1 MRRIILLLSLFFLI
15 SICNIVS
22 QNKNY
27 NSWIIEFND
36 NVYSPLN
43 DIEKKYILEAYGE
56 YTYKRILNLNP
67 LLLNIKDIL
76 RNRVQIL
83 QKKYYKNEKIKKLSL
98 LKKIN
103 SAPIFDINDFNPL
116 LYDFDFELKKNQIY
130 RVDNTDYLINILP
143 KNIND

>member
-1 MRRIILLLSLFFLI
+1 MRRIIWLLSLFFLI
-15 SICNIVS
+15 SIDNIES

-27 NSWIIEFND
+27 NSWIIEFNE

-43 DIEKKYILEAYGE
+43 DIEKKYILEAFGE
-56 YTYKRILNLNP
+56 STYKRIININP

-83 QKKYYKNEKIKKLSL
+83 QKKYYANEEIKKLSL

-103 SAPIFDINDFNPL
+103 SARIFDLNDFNPL
-116 LYDFDFELKKNQIY
+116 LYDFDFESKKNQIY

-143 KNIND
+143 RKYK

>member
-15 SICNIVS
+15 SIHNVES

-27 NSWIIEFND
+27 NSWIIEFNE
-36 NVYSPLN
+36 NVQSPLN

-56 YTYKRILNLNP
+56 STYKRIININP

-76 RNRVQIL
+76 RNRVEIL
-83 QKKYYKNEKIKKLSL
+83 KKKYYKNEEIKKLSL
-98 LKKIN
+98 VKKTN
-103 SAPIFDINDFNPL
+103 SNPIFDINDFNPL
-116 LYDFDFELKKNQIY
+116 LYDFDFESKKNQIY

-143 KNIND
+143 RKYK

>member
-15 SICNIVS
+15 SIHNVES

-27 NSWIIEFND
+27 NSWIIEFNE
-36 NVYSPLN
+36 NVQSPLN

-56 YTYKRILNLNP
+56 STYKRILNINP

-76 RNRVQIL
+76 RNRIQIL
-83 QKKYYKNEKIKKLSL
+83 KKKYYKNEEIKKLSL
-98 LKKIN
+98 VKKTN
-103 SAPIFDINDFNPL
+103 SNPIFDINDFNPL
-116 LYDFDFELKKNQIY
+116 LYDFDFESKKNQIY

-143 KNIND
+143 KKYK

>member
-15 SICNIVS
+15 SIDNINS

-27 NSWIIEFND
+27 NLWTIEFNE
-36 NVYSPLN
+36 NVNSPLN

-56 YTYKRILNLNP
+56 STYKRILNINP

-83 QKKYYKNEKIKKLSL
+83 QKKYYVKEGLEKLSSV
-98 LKKIN
+98 KRIN
-103 SAPIFDINDFNPL
+103 TSLSPDLNKFNPL
-116 LYDFDFELKKNQIY
+116 LYDFDFESKKNQIY

-143 KNIND
+143 RKYK